1 MFIFLIMYDFR
12 SYDLLTRTWS
22 TSHSNKTKTEKPASV
37 SQFLA
42 ITDQRKDSG
51 DGAAKNEV
59 NFSEFC
65 CQLTRKC
72 VVSYFFLDLLF
83 DLKPV
88 QYEFQSAISPYP
100 APAKGIVGLE
110 AAWSRLEHWNMIRR
124 RISTSIT
131 SSCNYHEHW
140 LNLYVCGWNPVCL
153 LLRLHQFYLH
163 FEGETLPHIVWIISS
178 PAINTL

>member
-1 MFIFLIMYDFR
+1 MIYSHGPDQPPIQTKQKLKNQRLFPSSLPSPTNGRILETVLQKMRWILVIFVVNL
-12 SYDLLTRTWS
+12 
-22 TSHSNKTKTEKPASV
+22 PASV
-37 SQFLA
+37 LYQ
-42 ITDQRKDSG
+42 
-51 DGAAKNEV
+51 
-59 NFSEFC
+59 
-65 CQLTRKC
+65 
-72 VVSYFFLDLLF
+72 FFLDLLF

-100 APAKGIVGLE
+100 APAKGIVGLD

-140 LNLYVCGWNPVCL
+140 LNLYVCGWNRVCL